1 MPRHPDDILGPFDK
15 APDDSVIDV
24 TPRPQEKKPAIDFSS
39 DKPLI
44 EQLLEKKPQGP
55 DRTDRTLE
63 TSGCLTQA
71 AKIFLFL
78 FSAVSVL
85 VLVFVFWR

>member
-24 TPRPQEKKPAIDFSS
+24 TPRPEEKKPAIDFSS

-55 DRTDRTLE
+55 DRTERTLE
-63 TSGCLTQA
+63 TSGFLTRA
-71 AKIFLFL
+71 ARILSFPFQPCHFL
-78 FSAVSVL
+78 S
-85 VLVFVFWR
+85 